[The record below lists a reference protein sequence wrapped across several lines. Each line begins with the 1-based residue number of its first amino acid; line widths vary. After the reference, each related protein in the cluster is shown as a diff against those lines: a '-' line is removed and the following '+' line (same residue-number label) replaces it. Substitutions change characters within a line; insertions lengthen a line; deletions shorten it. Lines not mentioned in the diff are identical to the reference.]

1 MVLHKTT
8 QYGSTT
14 VNSYSIGKL
23 IEFKLISNYPSLS
36 KRYALVLMDNFR
48 LVIDK
53 YTVNLILLR
62 PFKNIYLL
70 KLRSFNNQNLSN
82 SLRE

>member
-8 QYGSTT
+8 KYGSTT
-14 VNSYSIGKL
+14 INSYSIGKI

-36 KRYALVLMDNFR
+36 KRYELVFIYNFR

-62 PFKNIYLL
+62 PFKNICLL